1 MDRFI
6 GNIDAKTDVKG
17 RVFVPAAFRKI
28 LQTAVDIRLILRKDI
43 YQDCLV
49 LFPTSAWER
58 ELTHLR
64 SKLNKYDEEQQ
75 QFYRQYILDSEIVE
89 MDSNGRILI
98 PKRYLQMAG
107 ITGEVRF
114 VGIDDTIEIWS
125 RSKLEKPLIDNETF
139 KSSIHKHLIDKD
151 E

>member
-1 MDRFI
+1 MKRFT

-17 RVFVPAAFRKI
+17 RVFIPAAFRKI
-28 LQTAVDIRLILRKDI
+28 LQSEEDARLTLRKDV

-49 LFPTSAWER
+49 LFPASTWEK

-89 MDSNGRILI
+89 MDSSGRILI

-107 ITGEVRF
+107 IAGDVRF
-114 VGIDDTIEIWS
+114 VGIDDTIELWS
-125 RSKLEKPLIDNETF
+125 RNKLEQPLMDSETF
-139 KSSIHKHLIDKD
+139 KVNVRKYLTN
-151 E
+151 

>member
-1 MDRFI
+1 MDRFT
-6 GNIDAKTDVKG
+6 GNIDAKADAKG
-17 RVFVPAAFRKI
+17 RVFIPSAFRKV
-28 LQTAVDIRLILRKDI
+28 LQAAEDMRLTLRKDI

-49 LFPTSAWER
+49 LFPASAWEK

-89 MDSNGRILI
+89 MDSSGRILI
-98 PKRYLQMAG
+98 PKRYLQLAG
-107 ITGEVRF
+107 ITSDVRF

-125 RSKLEKPLIDNETF
+125 RNKLEKPLMDNETF
-139 KSSIHKHLIDKD
+139 KNNVRKYLAD
-151 E
+151 

>member
-1 MDRFI
+1 MNRFI

-17 RVFVPAAFRKI
+17 RVFIPAAFRKI
-28 LQTAVDIRLILRKDI
+28 LQTAEDMRLTLRKDI

-49 LFPTSAWER
+49 LFPAIAWEK

-89 MDSNGRILI
+89 MDSSGRILI
-98 PKRYLQMAG
+98 PRRYLQMAG
-107 ITGEVRF
+107 IAGDVRF

-125 RSKLEKPLIDNETF
+125 RNKLEKPLMDNEAF
-139 KSSIHKHLIDKD
+139 KSNVRKYLVD
-151 E
+151 

>member
-17 RVFVPAAFRKI
+17 RVFIPAVFRKI
-28 LQTAVDIRLILRKDI
+28 LQTTGDARFTLRKDI

-49 LFPTSAWER
+49 LFPASAWEK
-58 ELTHLR
+58 ELAHLR

-75 QFYRQYILDSEIVE
+75 QTYRQYILDSEIVE

-98 PKRYLQMAG
+98 PKRYLQMTG

-114 VGIDDTIEIWS
+114 VGMDDTIEIWS
-125 RSKLEKPLIDNETF
+125 RSKLEKPLMDNETF
-139 KSSIHKHLIDKD
+139 KSNVHKYLVD
-151 E
+151 